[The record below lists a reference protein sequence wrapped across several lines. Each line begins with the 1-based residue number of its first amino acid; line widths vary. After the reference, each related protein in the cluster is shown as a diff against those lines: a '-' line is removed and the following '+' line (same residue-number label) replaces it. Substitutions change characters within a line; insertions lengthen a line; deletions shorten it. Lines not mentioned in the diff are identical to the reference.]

1 MREPWLS
8 DKRLVN
14 LLHYWCARRG
24 TRDMPARADLDPID
38 LDGELWAN
46 LALTEIVPTDG
57 RERLRFRLS
66 GNSINA
72 SAGLELTGRYVDEI
86 AHAPS
91 YRDCVHGLY
100 DTARRARRPV
110 YSDGIFP
117 AGRGQVRRETKR
129 LMCPL
134 STDGRTVDM
143 FITAQIYN
151 PLGQSVVAD
160 DEIVGDFK
168 PGIVRVVECPPA
180 GAEVR

>member
-1 MREPWLS
+1 MCDPWLS
-8 DKRLVN
+8 DARLAS
-14 LLHYWCARRG
+14 LLHYWCAKRR
-24 TRDMPARADLDPID
+24 TREMPARADLDPID

-57 RERLRFRLS
+57 RERRRFRLS
-66 GNSINA
+66 GNAINV

-91 YRDCVHGLY
+91 HRDHVHGLY

-129 LMCPL
+129 LVCPL
-134 STDGRTVDM
+134 STDGRTVDT

-151 PLGQSVVAD
+151 PLGLSIAD
-160 DEIVGDFK
+160 DEEIPGDFK
-168 PGIVRVVECPPA
+168 PGIVRVVDCPVA
-180 GAEVR
+180 ATEVG